1 VENLSIIIP
10 FYNEEKRLKKSF
22 KILNNFLLNRKN
34 AEIIFVNDGSNDQ
47 SENIIPS
54 NSLIGEVLTFDEVC
68 LRDPK

>member
-1 VENLSIIIP
+1 MENLSIIIP

-47 SENIIPS
+47 SENIIHNFIYNFKKKNPLDIL
-54 NSLIGEVLTFDEVC
+54 LI
-68 LRDPK
+68 KKI